1 MDREA
6 LLALDKPALVELVL
20 ALQQANAALTARVAE
35 LEARLAG
42 LEQELAALRQP
53 PKTPGNSSVPPSAG
67 QKPNRAE
74 RRRAQRGARRGH
86 PGTSRFRAQPD
97 LQVACRPERC
107 QGCQA
112 QLPPDGQRLVARRQ
126 VVELPVVHALV
137 LELRQYRADCANC
150 GTRTVGELPPGF
162 RAAATFGPRV
172 EALLAYLHAGQHVSY
187 ERLVALCRDLFGL
200 RISEGAIDAALGR
213 VANAGKPEVARIRE
227 QVRAGPVINSDETGA
242 RVNGRGWYHWVFQTP
257 TASYHVLAPTRARSV
272 IDQFLAGARPEVW
285 GSDAYAAQLGVPA
298 DAHQI
303 CLSHQIRALTYAEEA
318 DGPPGQ
324 RWARQSRHVFGRG
337 IRLHRQR
344 GSLTAEQ
351 FANRRTRVLKAA
363 ERLIFG
369 PPLGVGEG
377 WKLQRR
383 YRKHWDSLFVF
394 LERHDVEPTNNSS
407 EQDLR
412 PAVVH
417 RKVTGGYR
425 SEAGAE
431 RGAIYA
437 TLLATARKTGQNVF
451 ELFCRLTG
459 PSPLAAAGLP
469 S

>member
-1 MDREA
+1 MDRET
-6 LLALDKPALVELVL
+6 LLALDKEALVELVL
-20 ALQQANAALTARVAE
+20 RLLERVAALEAE
-35 LEARLAG
+35 LAQR
-42 LEQELAALRQP
+42 RQP
-53 PKTPGNSSVPPSAG
+53 PKNPGNSSVPPSAG

-97 LQVACRPERC
+97 LRVACRPERC
-107 QGCQA
+107 RGCQA
-112 QLPPDGQRLVARRQ
+112 QLPPEGQRVVARRQ
-126 VVELPVVHALV
+126 VVELPVVRALV

-150 GTRTVGELPPGF
+150 GTRTVAELPPGF
-162 RAAATFGPRV
+162 RPGATFGPRV
-172 EALLAYLHAGQHVSY
+172 EALLAYLHEGQHIGY
-187 ERLVALCRDLFGL
+187 ARLAALCQDLFGL
-200 RISEGAIDAALGR
+200 RISEGAIEAALAR
-213 VANAGKPEVARIRE
+213 VANAGKPEGARIRE
-227 QVRAGPVINSDETGA
+227 QVRASPVINSDETGA
-242 RVNGRGWYHWVFQTP
+242 RVNGTGWYHWVFQTP
-257 TASYHVLAPTRARSV
+257 TASYHVLAPTRARRV
-272 IDQFLAGARPEVW
+272 IDEFLAGARPEAW
-285 GSDAYAAQLGVPA
+285 GSDAYAAQLGAPA
-298 DAHQI
+298 EAHQL
-303 CLSHQIRALTYAEEA
+303 CLSHQIRDLTYVEEA
-318 DGPPGQ
+318 DGPAGQ
-324 RWARQSRHVFGRG
+324 GWARQLRHVFGRG

-344 GSLTAEQ
+344 GTISAEQ

-363 ERLIFG
+363 ERLIVG

-394 LERHDVEPTNNSS
+394 LQRDDVEPTNNSS